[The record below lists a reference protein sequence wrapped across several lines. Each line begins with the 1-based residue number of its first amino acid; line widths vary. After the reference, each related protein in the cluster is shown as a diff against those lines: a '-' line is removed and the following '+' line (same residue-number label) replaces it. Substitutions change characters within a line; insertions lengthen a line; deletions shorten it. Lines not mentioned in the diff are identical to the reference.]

1 MNRISSIRIRRKYWR
16 VRWDK
21 DEPKEE
27 KAHGLCYKSE
37 REIVI
42 DPQERPQC
50 LLNTIIHEILH
61 AIIPS
66 ASEARVEF
74 IANALSAALWRIGYR
89 CK

>member
-1 MNRISSIRIRRKYWR
+1 MKRISSIIVRGLTWR
-16 VRWDK
+16 FRWDK
-21 DEPKEE
+21 AEPEEE

-50 LLNTIIHEILH
+50 LLDTIIHEILH
-61 AIIPS
+61 AIMPS

-74 IANALSAALWRIGYR
+74 IANVLSSALWRIGYR